1 MKENKTTTKIANNIH
16 IIRGQKVM
24 FDKDLADLYDVEVRM
39 INQAVKRN
47 QKRFPEDFCFKLNS
61 QDLEKDGSQSVIRDI
76 VSTGNR
82 TYPTVFTEQGA
93 YALSFVLRSDQAIE
107 MGLFIARAFTYLR
120 RFILKNENL
129 MMELKNNDHLSTTF
143 SNFEKRIEQN
153 LIVLYKN
160 NTKYDKEI
168 DLLKKRL
175 DEVENKTKK

>member
-1 MKENKTTTKIANNIH
+1 MNKPDKQLLEITNNIH
-16 IIRGQKVM
+16 IIREQKVM
-24 FDKDLADLYDVEVRM
+24 LDRDLAELYGVEVRV

-47 QKRFPEDFCFKLNS
+47 HLRFPDDFCFKLNFSELAAIKS
-61 QDLEKDGSQSVIRDI
+61 QTVISND
-76 VSTGNR
+76 VSSRKGVS
-82 TYPTVFTEQGA
+82 PTVFTEQGA
-93 YALSFVLRSDQAIE
+93 YALSFVLRSAKAIE

-129 MMELKNNDHLSTTF
+129 MMELKNNDNLSKTF

-168 DLLKKRL
+168 DEIKKRL
-175 DEVENKTKK
+175 EFIEKKK

>member
-1 MKENKTTTKIANNIH
+1 MKEKNTTIKIANNIH

-24 FDKDLADLYDVEVRM
+24 FDKDLADLYSVEVRT

-47 QKRFPEDFCFKLNS
+47 IKRFPEDFCFKLK
-61 QDLEKDGSQSVIRDI
+61 QTDLEKDGSQSVIRDRI
-76 VSTGNR
+76 NTGNR
-82 TYPTVFTEQGA
+82 SYPTVFTEQGA
-93 YALSFVLRSDQAIE
+93 YALSFVLRSDKAIE
-107 MGLFIARAFTYLR
+107 MSLFIARAFTYLR

-168 DLLKKRL
+168 ARLKKRL
-175 DEVENKTKK
+175 DEIESK